1 MEGCYVGLKTAA
13 AALHNSALAA
23 TGSRGNWGRAEP
35 PLTVWHLWQC
45 GDAAMTIN
53 TIYGEI
59 VLIYEYS
66 MEEF

>member
-1 MEGCYVGLKTAA
+1 MTV
-13 AALHNSALAA
+13 
-23 TGSRGNWGRAEP
+23 AEI
-35 PLTVWHLWQC
+35 
-45 GDAAMTIN
+45 AAMTIN